1 MGRAGERSFASVA
14 PVQARPVHVVIDA
27 DDVDALRDFWVA
39 ALGYESFGDF
49 EQYRSAV
56 PVGGASGPKF
66 IFQRVPEGR
75 SVGKNRLHIDIEVG
89 DDLQSE
95 CDRLVKLGAARLSE
109 RIVEAGTEWI
119 VMADP
124 ESNEFCLVH
133 H

>member
-1 MGRAGERSFASVA
+1 
-14 PVQARPVHVVIDA
+14 VIDA

-39 ALGYESFGDF
+39 ALGYEPFGDF

-56 PVGGASGPKF
+56 PADGASGPKF

-75 SVGKNRLHIDIEVG
+75 AGAKNRLHVDIEVG
-89 DDLQSE
+89 DALDAE
-95 CDRLVKLGAARLSE
+95 CERLVGLGATRLSD
-109 RIVEAGTEWI
+109 RISEAGTEWI

-124 ESNEFCLVH
+124 EGNEFCLVH